1 MHNKGVSYFEEC
13 LTSGGLLFQEE
24 RRALYKYLLEINTDF
39 YANQA
44 QLLLETGMA
53 IRIIANGEA
62 TFNLKNRKVNYSAR
76 KLNSDD
82 VQSEVREIKLTRV
95 KPHNIR
101 KLQKFFAQCDVDVI
115 TNYPRPGGIP
125 SEESGYGINTYPY
138 YTLAYYANG
147 GNPLKGLI
155 KKLRTN
161 DKEILTKLRTL

>member
-1 MHNKGVSYFEEC
+1 VHNKGVSYFEQC

-24 RRALYKYLLEINTDF
+24 RRALYSYLLEINRDF

-62 TFNLKNRKVNYSAR
+62 TYILKDGKVSYSAR

-82 VQSEVREIKLTRV
+82 VQSEIREIKLTRV
-95 KPHNIR
+95 KPLNIKR
-101 KLQKFFAQCDVDVI
+101 LRKFFAQCDVDVI
-115 TNYPRPGGIP
+115 TNYPLLGPIP

-147 GNPLKGLI
+147 KNYLKGLFVKI
-155 KKLRTN
+155 KTS